1 MSKTHLSC
9 CVSNRSGMLVRVGV
23 RMDPMCV
30 GEWESGWIRRV
41 WEGGNENG
49 SNIVGRSEDGSG
61 SVKVR
66 ISQGDTK
73 PLKRSHPQPPASSL
87 QPTISELG
95 TKPNQNICKR
105 LCIPPTNSHFHTPRS
120 ILTPTYHVR
129 SILIPTLLNMSD
141 PSSLPLSPAYRIHPH
156 SHPHEHPESLRYAA

>member
-9 CVSNRSGMLVRVGV
+9 CVSNRSGVLVMVGV
-23 RMDPMCV
+23 RMDPMCL
-30 GEWESGWIRRV
+30 GEWEWGWIRRV

-49 SNIVGRSEDGSG
+49 PNMIGRSEDGSG

-66 ISQGDTK
+66 ISWGDTK

-87 QPTISELG
+87 RPTISELR
-95 TKPNQNICKR
+95 TKSNQNICKG
-105 LCIPPTNSHFHTPRS
+105 LCIPPTNSHCHTTRS

-129 SILIPTLLNMSD
+129 SILTPTLTSTPDLLDTQHERWILLIPEAGLTISF
-141 PSSLPLSPAYRIHPH
+141 RIG
-156 SHPHEHPESLRYAA
+156 

>member
-61 SVKVR
+61 CVKVR